1 MRYSKVCV
9 LQNVTNGVSYQ
20 VTKHADL
27 GTLRDRGVVRFYRI
41 VTAGKNTPH
50 HQTHL
55 HINTMAAPKD
65 ANEVEEV
72 IRGLKANESF
82 VKYLIVKDD
91 GIVVK

>member
-1 MRYSKVCV
+1 LEKIHLPSK
-9 LQNVTNGVSYQ
+9 
-20 VTKHADL
+20 
-27 GTLRDRGVVRFYRI
+27 
-41 VTAGKNTPH
+41 
-50 HQTHL
+50 L
-55 HINTMAAPKD
+55 HINIMAAPKD

>member
-1 MRYSKVCV
+1 M
-9 LQNVTNGVSYQ
+9 G
-20 VTKHADL
+20 A
-27 GTLRDRGVVRFYRI
+27 LREDIGSIFYRI
-41 VTAGKNTPH
+41 VCVPLGKIHLAIKT
-50 HQTHL
+50 QL
-55 HINTMAAPKD
+55 HINIMAAPKD

>member
-1 MRYSKVCV
+1 
-9 LQNVTNGVSYQ
+9 
-20 VTKHADL
+20 L
-27 GTLRDRGVVRFYRI
+27 GKIHLAIKT
-41 VTAGKNTPH
+41 
-50 HQTHL
+50 QL
-55 HINTMAAPKD
+55 HINIMAAPKD